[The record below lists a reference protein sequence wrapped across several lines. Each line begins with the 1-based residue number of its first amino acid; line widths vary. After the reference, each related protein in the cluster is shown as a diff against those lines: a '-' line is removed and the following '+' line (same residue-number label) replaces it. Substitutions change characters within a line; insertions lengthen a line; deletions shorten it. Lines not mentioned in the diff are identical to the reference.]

1 MRPGTHLML
10 ANLSI
15 RFKLIAVVSFLFI
28 ALVVIGSFA
37 FVQMRAINSSTQEIQ
52 TAWLPS
58 VRWLGEMRVQ
68 AARYRAVL
76 RDYLI
81 VGDDARADVDKNL
94 AARKADYEKAQK
106 AYEPLISSPQERELA
121 AEVARLWDVFVK
133 ASEDVQA
140 LARKGDMQAAKAINA
155 SNVVPAG
162 RTMDA
167 TMAKMTE
174 LNDKG
179 AAASASNANAI
190 YADASRMMAMIFGI
204 AVVLGLGAAAY
215 LVRDIGSGIGSV
227 LKPIGALSTGNLETD
242 IPVRA
247 ETTEIGKIASA
258 LRIFKDAMIAKR
270 SADAAALAEST
281 VKAERAE
288 RIGRVTG
295 DFETMIG
302 ELIHAFTSASV
313 ELEAAAAT
321 LTKTSDMTIEMSGSA
336 QVAAES
342 MSENVQSVAVATEE
356 ITSSVQEIGRQV
368 QESNNIAVQAVS
380 QAEKTDQ
387 SIVRLSQSA
396 ARIDDVVK
404 LITSVA
410 DQTNL
415 LALNATIEAARA
427 GEAGRGFAVVASEVK
442 ALSGQTAKATE
453 DIRTQIADMQAA
465 TSDTVAMIKEISAT
479 IRRMSEVSSA
489 IAAAVEEQGAATQ
502 EIARNVQQAAQFGAK
517 VATEVTTVNRGA
529 GETGQATSQVLESAR
544 SLSVESTRLKT
555 EVETFLTAM
564 RAA

>member
-1 MRPGTHLML
+1 ML

-37 FVQMRAINSSTQEIQ
+37 FVQMRAINGSTQEIQ

-121 AEVARLWDVFVK
+121 TEVARLWDVFVK

-155 SNVVPAG
+155 SKVVPAG

>member
-155 SNVVPAG
+155 SKVVPAG

>member
-28 ALVVIGSFA
+28 ALVDIGSFA

-140 LARKGDMQAAKAINA
+140 LAHKGDMQAAKAINA
-155 SNVVPAG
+155 SKVVPAG

-190 YADASRMMAMIFGI
+190 YADASRMMAVIFGI

-270 SADAAALAEST
+270 RADDAALAEST

-380 QAEKTDQ
+380 QAEKTDK

-529 GETGQATSQVLESAR
+529 GETGQATSQVLQSAR

>member
-1 MRPGTHLML
+1 
-10 ANLSI
+10 
-15 RFKLIAVVSFLFI
+15 
-28 ALVVIGSFA
+28 
-37 FVQMRAINSSTQEIQ
+37 
-52 TAWLPS
+52 
-58 VRWLGEMRVQ
+58 
-68 AARYRAVL
+68 
-76 RDYLI
+76 
-81 VGDDARADVDKNL
+81 
-94 AARKADYEKAQK
+94 
-106 AYEPLISSPQERELA
+106 
-121 AEVARLWDVFVK
+121 
-133 ASEDVQA
+133 
-140 LARKGDMQAAKAINA
+140 
-155 SNVVPAG
+155 
-162 RTMDA
+162 
-167 TMAKMTE
+167 
-174 LNDKG
+174 
-179 AAASASNANAI
+179 
-190 YADASRMMAMIFGI
+190 
-204 AVVLGLGAAAY
+204 VVLGLGAAAY

>member
-1 MRPGTHLML
+1 ML

-121 AEVARLWDVFVK
+121 AEVARLWDGFVK

-155 SNVVPAG
+155 SKVVPAG

-227 LKPIGALSTGNLETD
+227 LKPIGALSTGNLEID

-258 LRIFKDAMIAKR
+258 LRIFQDAMIAKR
-270 SADAAALAEST
+270 SADATALAEST

>member
-1 MRPGTHLML
+1 MPS
-10 ANLSI
+10 NLSI
-15 RFKLIAVVSFLFI
+15 RFKLVAVVSFLFI

-37 FVQMRAINSSTQEIQ
+37 FVQMRAINNSTQEIQ

-121 AEVARLWDVFVK
+121 AEVAKLWDVFVK

-140 LARKGDMQAAKAINA
+140 LARKGDLQAAKAINA
-155 SNVVPAG
+155 SKVVPAG

-167 TMAKMTE
+167 TMSKMTE

-190 YADASRMMAMIFGI
+190 YADASRMMAVIFGI

-227 LKPIGALSTGNLETD
+227 LKPIGALANGNLETD

-258 LRIFKDAMIAKR
+258 LRIFKEAMVAKR

-313 ELEAAAAT
+313 ELEAAAGT

-336 QVAAES
+336 QIAAQS

-368 QESNNIAVQAVS
+368 QESNNIAVHAVG
-380 QAEKTDQ
+380 QAEKTDR
-387 SIVRLSQSA
+387 SIARLSQSA

-465 TSDTVAMIKEISAT
+465 TSDTVTMIKEISAT

-529 GETGQATSQVLESAR
+529 GETGEATSQVLQSAR
-544 SLSVESTRLKT
+544 SLSVESTRLKG

>member
-1 MRPGTHLML
+1 MRSGTHLML

-155 SNVVPAG
+155 SKVVPAG

-179 AAASASNANAI
+179 AAASANNANAI
-190 YADASRMMAMIFGI
+190 YADASRMMAVIFGI

-368 QESNNIAVQAVS
+368 QESNNIAVHAVS

-529 GETGQATSQVLESAR
+529 GETGEATSQVLQSAR

>member
-1 MRPGTHLML
+1 ML

-140 LARKGDMQAAKAINA
+140 LASKGDMQAAKAINA
-155 SNVVPAG
+155 SKVVPAG

-442 ALSGQTAKATE
+442 ALSVQTAKATE

>member
-1 MRPGTHLML
+1 ML
-10 ANLSI
+10 SNLSI

-37 FVQMRAINSSTQEIQ
+37 FAQMRAINNSTQEIQ

-81 VGDDARADVDKNL
+81 VDADARADVDKNL

-121 AEVARLWDVFVK
+121 AEVAKLWDVFVK
-133 ASEDVQA
+133 ASEDVQT
-140 LARKGDMQAAKAINA
+140 LARKGDLQAAKAINA
-155 SNVVPAG
+155 SKVVPAG
-162 RTMDA
+162 RAMDA
-167 TMAKMTE
+167 TMTKMTE
-174 LNDKG
+174 MNDKG

-190 YADASRMMAMIFGI
+190 YANASQMMAVIFGI

-321 LTKTSDMTIEMSGSA
+321 LTKTSDMTIDMSGSA
-336 QVAAES
+336 QIAARS

-368 QESNNIAVQAVS
+368 QESNNIAVHAVS
-380 QAEKTDQ
+380 QAEKTDR
-387 SIVRLSQSA
+387 SIARLSQSA

-465 TSDTVAMIKEISAT
+465 TSDTVTMIKEISAT

-529 GETGQATSQVLESAR
+529 GETGEATSQVLQSAR

>member
-1 MRPGTHLML
+1 ML

-155 SNVVPAG
+155 SKVVPAG